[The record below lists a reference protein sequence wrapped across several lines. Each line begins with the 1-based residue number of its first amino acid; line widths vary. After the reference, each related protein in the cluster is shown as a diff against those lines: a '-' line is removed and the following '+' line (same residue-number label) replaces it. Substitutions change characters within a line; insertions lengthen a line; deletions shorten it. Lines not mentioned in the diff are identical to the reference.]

1 MYFADLTAY
10 SYTSIRLPGDGP
22 ILLNVGWLEAGQ
34 AYQRG
39 HTPPELVTHLLRM
52 ATSYTVAMRGIH
64 SCPFCRDRVT
74 MTVDGQDVYL
84 GNAELR
90 ARGRDHLRR
99 PQPATSLHSSPRLQ
113 ASRRRPGRVHQRMLT
128 HPLHQCWLAIDQRSA
143 GGETCRITSPIRH
156 SGGASQRL

>member
-1 MYFADLTAY
+1 MYFADLSAY
-10 SYTSIRLPGDGP
+10 SYTSIRLPGDAP
-22 ILLNVGWLEAGQ
+22 ILRNVGWLEAGQ

-74 MTVDGQDVYL
+74 MMVDGQDVYL

-90 ARGRDHLRR
+90 ARAGEITYVA
-99 PQPATSLHSSPRLQ
+99 PSLLPHYIAAHGYKPPDDALN
-113 ASRRRPGRVHQRMLT
+113 AFT
-128 HPLHQCWLAIDQRSA
+128 NAC
-143 GGETCRITSPIRH
+143 
-156 SGGASQRL
+156 